1 LVFDFQQQ
9 NFRQKAFVRA
19 VQAAMIEEMPKPSFP
34 NEAYIDSPANNQGGG
49 KVIEVKS
56 NRDQSP

>member
-1 LVFDFQQQ
+1 M
-9 NFRQKAFVRA
+9 RA

-34 NEAYIDSPANNQGGG
+34 NEAYIDSLSNNQGGD
-49 KVIEVKS
+49 KVTEVKS